1 MMTNPHPLRAKV
13 RIVLVETSHPG
24 NIGAAARA
32 MKNMGLDRLY
42 LVQPVDYPNEK
53 AVFRSASAS
62 DVLDQVVVCASL
74 QEAIS
79 DCSLVLGTSARQRR
93 IPWPL
98 VTPKEAAIKITEH
111 GAGAGDIAIVFG
123 RESKGLKNEEL
134 QQCQYHVNIPTSEAY
149 SSLNLAM
156 AVQVLSYELF
166 CASEAATPERVWDQL
181 PATNTDLEHFFGHLE
196 TTLAEVGFHDP
207 DNPRQLLTRL
217 RRLFLRI
224 EPDQM
229 EISILRGFLKA
240 VNDATRRQF

>member
-1 MMTNPHPLRAKV
+1 
-13 RIVLVETSHPG
+13 
-24 NIGAAARA
+24 
-32 MKNMGLDRLY
+32 
-42 LVQPVDYPNEK
+42 
-53 AVFRSASAS
+53 
-62 DVLDQVVVCASL
+62 
-74 QEAIS
+74 
-79 DCSLVLGTSARQRR
+79 
-93 IPWPL
+93 

-240 VNDATRRQF
+240 VNDATRRQS

>member
-1 MMTNPHPLRAKV
+1 M
-13 RIVLVETSHPG
+13 
-24 NIGAAARA
+24 
-32 MKNMGLDRLY
+32 
-42 LVQPVDYPNEK
+42 
-53 AVFRSASAS
+53 
-62 DVLDQVVVCASL
+62 
-74 QEAIS
+74 
-79 DCSLVLGTSARQRR
+79 
-93 IPWPL
+93 
-98 VTPKEAAIKITEH
+98 TPKEAAIKITEH
-111 GAGAGDIAIVFG
+111 GAAAGDIAIVFG

-166 CASEAATPERVWDQL
+166 CASEAAKPQSG
-181 PATNTDLEHFFGHLE
+181 FGINCPQPIPILS
-196 TTLAEVGFHDP
+196 TFLDTLKATLAEVGFHDP

-240 VNDATRRQF
+240 VNDTTRSKS

>member
-1 MMTNPHPLRAKV
+1 LGLVRRYLLQPL
-13 RIVLVETSHPG
+13 
-24 NIGAAARA
+24 
-32 MKNMGLDRLY
+32 Y
-42 LVQPVDYPNEK
+42 YPNEK
-53 AVFRSASAS
+53 AFFRSAIAS
-62 DVLDQVVVCASL
+62 YVLEQVVVCANL

-111 GAGAGDIAIVFG
+111 GAAAGDIAIVFG

-134 QQCQYHVNIPTSEAY
+134 QQCQYHVNIPTSDAY

-166 CASEAATPERVWDQL
+166 CASQAGSEERIWDQL
-181 PATNTDLEHFFGHLE
+181 PATNTDLEHFFAHLE
-196 TTLAEVGFHDP
+196 GTLAEVGFHDP

-240 VNDATRRQF
+240 VNDTAKGKS